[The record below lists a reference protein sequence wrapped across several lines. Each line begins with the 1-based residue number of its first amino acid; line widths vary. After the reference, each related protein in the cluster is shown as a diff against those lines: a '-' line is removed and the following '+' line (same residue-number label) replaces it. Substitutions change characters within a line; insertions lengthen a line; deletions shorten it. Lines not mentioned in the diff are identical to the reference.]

1 VANTDEVIFLLK
13 ESGDL
18 EKVPV
23 KPYDSED
30 LLQSL
35 IEKYPE
41 LLAGDQINPEEPVRW
56 IMVKR
61 EASVPGGEQQGARW
75 SIDHLLLDQN
85 AVPAFV
91 ETKRSSDTRIRRE
104 IVGQMLDYA
113 ANTQRYWPIGH
124 IRSMALAQY
133 GGPDKAEA
141 VIMKILGLES
151 GEDALTELE
160 EYWSRVEDNLRYGH
174 VRLIFIADSLPAE
187 LRRVIE
193 FLNDQMEEAEV
204 LGIEL
209 AQYVGSNLK
218 ALVPRL
224 IGQTEAIRQ
233 KKQAT
238 TLGKRLMTKQE
249 FLDSCPENS
258 RDFFATAIV
267 ESEERGM
274 QYCPGKTGF
283 SLRVQDSRGK
293 WITLLYGYPSGVQGK
308 SSPVLQGYV
317 SYIDDV
323 GYREQ
328 VRQRFLEIPG
338 AVQSGQ
344 YTIVIDLKPETFE
357 NAKRL
362 LKVAWNVCQELSQIA
377 PGENPQK

>member
-1 VANTDEVIFLLK
+1 MANTDEVIFLLK
-13 ESGDL
+13 DSGDL

-41 LLAGDQINPEEPVRW
+41 LLAGDQINPEEPVRF

-61 EASVPGGEQQGARW
+61 EAGVPGGEQQGDRW

-85 AVPAFV
+85 AVPTFV

-133 GGPDKAEA
+133 GGADKAEA

-151 GEDALTELE
+151 GEDALSELE
-160 EYWSRVEDNLRYGH
+160 AYWSMVEDNLRHGR

-187 LRRVIE
+187 LRSVIE

-218 ALVPRL
+218 ALVPRV

-233 KKQAT
+233 KKLVGT
-238 TLGKRLMTKQE
+238 TKKRLSIQD
-249 FLDSCPENS
+249 FLSRCPDENS
-258 RDFFATAIV
+258 RTFFNEAIT
-267 ESEERGM
+267 ESLERGM
-274 QYCPGKTGF
+274 LIYWGTSGF
-283 SLRVQDSRGK
+283 SLRAPDSVGRL
-293 WITLLYGYPSGVQGK
+293 ITLFYGFPSGGSDRDSAV
-308 SSPVLQGYV
+308 VQGYV

-338 AVQSGQ
+338 TIQSGQ
-344 YTIVIDLKPETFE
+344 YTVTLELKPETFE

-362 LKVAWNVCQELSQIA
+362 LKVAWDVSQELSQIH
-377 PGENPQK
+377 PGENTQK